1 MLTLSLS
8 SLLGERS
15 AAVPKHK
22 RSRAAFTMA
31 PSIALFVA
39 ARKGN
44 QQKQKSTPKACDPVV
59 TLRLGRGGPNERAT
73 LIKVWYYKIA
83 INSYKFCI
91 RIYLN
96 IDSCKIKI
104 VRIACWSFR
113 WSQWLIIPIARGGRG
128 AHLIERCASSFDANG
143 FIAAS
148 IAFKGLLSGI
158 LIISLDQDCFK
169 QNKPLIS

>member
-1 MLTLSLS
+1 
-8 SLLGERS
+8 
-15 AAVPKHK
+15 
-22 RSRAAFTMA
+22 MA
-31 PSIALFVA
+31 PSIVLFVA

-59 TLRLGRGGPNERAT
+59 TLRLGRGGPNKTAT

-104 VRIACWSFR
+104 VRIACWSFTEMKPITGND
-113 WSQWLIIPIARGGRG
+113 LIIPMARGGRG

>member
-1 MLTLSLS
+1 
-8 SLLGERS
+8 
-15 AAVPKHK
+15 
-22 RSRAAFTMA
+22 MA
-31 PSIALFVA
+31 PSIVLFVA

-59 TLRLGRGGPNERAT
+59 TLRLGRGGPNKRAT

-113 WSQWLIIPIARGGRG
+113 WSQWFDHSNGSWWT
-128 AHLIERCASSFDANG
+128 RCAFDRTVRLDLRCKWFYCG
-143 FIAAS
+143 FDC
-148 IAFKGLLSGI
+148 FQGPVVGNLDCF
-158 LIISLDQDCFK
+158 DQDCFQ

>member
-1 MLTLSLS
+1 
-8 SLLGERS
+8 
-15 AAVPKHK
+15 
-22 RSRAAFTMA
+22 MA
-31 PSIALFVA
+31 PSIVLFVA

-59 TLRLGRGGPNERAT
+59 TLRLGRGGPNKRAT

-104 VRIACWSFR
+104 VRIACWSFTEMKPITGND
-113 WSQWLIIPIARGGRG
+113 LIIPMARGGRG